1 MFKGQMVKAL
11 KEKRTKTGDKNGATV
26 KLEHLKTVEVMKLY
40 TKYCK

>member
-11 KEKRTKTGDKNGATV
+11 KAKDIKTGDKNGATV